1 MVENNANFI
10 SRTVDII
17 TITVVI
23 INIVIHVLT
32 RTMDHIIMIHISLV
46 TIISNPNYVI
56 NTITIPT

>member
-23 INIVIHVLT
+23 INIVIHERT
-32 RTMDHIIMIHISLV
+32 RIMDHTIMIHISLA